1 MILPTT
7 YQAALLLSILSM
19 LAWGSWANTQKLTG
33 KWRFEM
39 FYYDY
44 SFGVLLCAL
53 ISAFTFGS
61 MFPTELTFQDNFLI
75 ASKRQMAYAVGG
87 GVVFNLANML
97 LVAAISVSGM
107 AVAFPIGIGLALLIG
122 VVLNFILNPQGNPVF
137 LFGGSFLVLLAI
149 IVDSLAYSGYLKDKY
164 LAMVAKQQA
173 ISPSDARTRKPRVQ
187 RPNAARGI
195 GLSVI
200 SGILMGLFYPLVEL
214 GREGDTGVAPYGLAL
229 MFAGGVLL
237 STFLYVPFF
246 ANFPVQGEPIEVRA
260 YFTGNKKQH
269 LLGVVGG
276 IIWMIGG
283 LSNFLAASTPSTVQV
298 GPAVS
303 YALGQGAT
311 LVSAL
316 WGLLVWREFKGA
328 TLRVKLL
335 LTGMIV
341 LFVLGLGMI
350 SVAPLHVSPK

>member
-1 MILPTT
+1 MLLPAT
-7 YQAALLLSILSM
+7 YVTALLLSILSM
-19 LAWGSWANTQKLTG
+19 LAWGSWANAQKLTG

-53 ISAFTFGS
+53 VAAFTFGS
-61 MFPTELTFQDNFLI
+61 MISTGLTFQDNFLI
-75 ASKRQMAYAVGG
+75 ASKRQMAYGVAG

-122 VVLNFILNPQGNPVF
+122 VILNFILSPQGNPTL
-137 LFGGSFLVLLAI
+137 LFGGSFLVLAAI
-149 IVDSLAYSGYLKDKY
+149 VVDSLAYSGYLNDKY
-164 LAMVAKQQA
+164 MAMLAKQTGSV
-173 ISPSDARTRKPRVQ
+173 IDARTRKLRVAP
-187 RPNAARGI
+187 PNAARGI
-195 GLSVI
+195 ALSII

-214 GREGDTGVAPYGLAL
+214 GREGETGVAPYGLAL
-229 MFAGGVLL
+229 LFGSGVLL

-246 ANFPVQGEPIEVRA
+246 ANFPVEGQPIEVRA
-260 YFTGNKKQH
+260 YFAGNRKQH
-269 LLGVVGG
+269 LLGLAGG
-276 IIWMIGG
+276 VIWMIGG
-283 LSNFLAASTPSTVQV
+283 LSNFLAASTPATVQV

-328 TLRVKLL
+328 TIRVKTL
-335 LTGMIV
+335 LTCMIV
-341 LFVLGLGMI
+341 LFMIGLGMI

>member
-7 YQAALLLSILSM
+7 YLAALLLSILSM

-53 ISAFTFGS
+53 IAAFALGS
-61 MFPTELTFQDNFLI
+61 IIPKELTFQDNFLI
-75 ASKRQMAYAVGG
+75 ASKRQMFFAVGG

-122 VVLNFILNPQGNPVF
+122 VALNFILNPQGNPIL
-137 LFGGSFLVLLAI
+137 LFGGSFMVLVAI
-149 IVDSLAYSGYLKDKY
+149 LVDSMAYSGYLNDKY
-164 LAMVAKQQA
+164 AAMVAKQSGLA
-173 ISPSDARTRKPRVQ
+173 IDARTRKLRIAP
-187 RPNAARGI
+187 PNAARGI
-195 GLSVI
+195 VLSVI

-214 GREGDTGVAPYGLAL
+214 GREGETGVAPYGLAL
-229 MFAGGVLL
+229 LFAVGVLF

-246 ANFPVQGEPIEVRA
+246 TNFPVEGQPIELGT
-260 YFTGNKKQH
+260 YFRGTRKQH
-269 LLGVVGG
+269 LLGLAGG
-276 IIWMIGG
+276 VIWMIGG
-283 LSNFLAASTPSTVQV
+283 LSNFLAASTPATVQV

-328 TLRVKLL
+328 TLRIKLL
-335 LTGMIV
+335 LACMIV
-341 LFVLGLGMI
+341 LFVIGLGMI